1 MWSASV
7 HVCALT
13 SSYVGTSHTGSGP
26 PVTPP
31 RHHCPLRGPFFQHS
45 RMRVGLPC
53 VGRGSNVNSAPGAS
67 FCAQGHAAAFSHL
80 HMPAYT
86 CLGWHSLW
94 ALVRRCPIHQNC
106 WHWSGLLLD
115 TWASDRAP
123 EPPVPPPLPHSGCLT
138 LCAALAHPVTL
149 GTLWRSG
156 GEDWHQCS
164 SPISP
169 EGSALQR
176 EWESRSSE
184 PGEGIPRPFWLGQPR
199 CLAEGAPAL
208 LQCETGVGVS
218 CGGCR
223 PAGLEIWPGPSR
235 AGGTAGPPSGPGSAG
250 WAELRPVGPGPEE
263 KAGSRLPRLAA
274 FQHFLGPS

>member
-1 MWSASV
+1 M
-7 HVCALT
+7 
-13 SSYVGTSHTGSGP
+13 
-26 PVTPP
+26 TPP

-80 HMPAYT
+80 RMPAYT

-164 SPISP
+164 PPISP